1 MDSKKDATTQTASGM
16 RRCIGSTTFGI
27 EAHEAPVDDFPVQAS
42 AKDGL
47 GRMCKPHWRQYTNAL
62 RKAAVSR
69 KAAEAATE
77 AVTEPEPIAETESV
91 TETTTEPDVEAEAP
105 APRKG
110 RRSKVQA
117 EPEEVAAA

>member
-1 MDSKKDATTQTASGM
+1 MASKKEATTQTASGL

-27 EAHEAPVDDFPVQAS
+27 EAHEAPVEEFPVQAS

-47 GRMCKPHWRQYTNAL
+47 GRMCRTHWRQYTNAL

-69 KAAEAATE
+69 KAAEAAPET
-77 AVTEPEPIAETESV
+77 VTEPEAVAEAQSIAEPEA
-91 TETTTEPDVEAEAP
+91 EAEAP
-105 APRKG
+105 ALRKG
-110 RRSKVQA
+110 RRVKIEA

>member
-1 MDSKKDATTQTASGM
+1 MASKKDATTQIASGL

-27 EAHEAPVDDFPVQAS
+27 AAHEAPVDEFPVQAS

-69 KAAEAATE
+69 KAAESPTE
-77 AVTEPEPIAETESV
+77 AVTDDEVKEPEPIAEATSV
-91 TETTTEPDVEAEAP
+91 AETEPEAP

-110 RRSKVQA
+110 RRNMVDAQT
-117 EPEEVAAA
+117 EEVAAA

>member
-1 MDSKKDATTQTASGM
+1 MATKKDTTTQVASGM

-27 EAHEAPVDDFPVQAS
+27 EAHEAPADEFPVQAS

-47 GRMCKPHWRQYTNAL
+47 GRMCKTHWRQYTNAL

-69 KAAEAATE
+69 RAAKAPTE
-77 AVTEPEPIAETESV
+77 AVTEAEPIAETEV
-91 TETTTEPDVEAEAP
+91 AEAEPEAP

-110 RRSKVQA
+110 RRVKVEA